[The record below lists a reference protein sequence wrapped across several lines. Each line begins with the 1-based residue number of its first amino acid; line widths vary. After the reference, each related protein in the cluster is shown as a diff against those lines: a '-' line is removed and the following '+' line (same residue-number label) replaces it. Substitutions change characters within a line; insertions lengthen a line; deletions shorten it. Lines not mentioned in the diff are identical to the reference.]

1 MARKGGMATGVEVA
15 RISVKVSP
23 DTKKFRSELQQELNR
38 IEKEVKGDVEVKAHI
53 DRAQAQADFDRFMEK
68 LKSEGAKGV
77 KIKTTVEESK
87 TPGGKGKGRK
97 GGGSDGADAVD
108 EASRLG
114 KMLSRIKDK
123 LTEAPSFGSGI
134 NITGYLVILT
144 AIAAVA
150 APLAGLLTGLL
161 LTLPGLLALI
171 LTPIG
176 AIMLGLDGM
185 KKAAEVLQKP
195 FEDLKNTMNQA
206 VQSQFTPVF
215 EKLRAIFPSLSAA
228 LPSVTKGL
236 ADMAD
241 AAIGIATSPKSMAAI
256 ESTIFNIGAALS
268 AASPGIGNLTEGLIG
283 LAQTF
288 TAGPLQGLVGWFNGA
303 MESFNKWIQKA
314 QASGQLET
322 IFKRVGEA
330 LKIVMDALGAVAG
343 IGLDVI
349 TDPAKW
355 EVFVGLLKGVAA
367 AFVYIFKASAGL
379 IAEIALLIAL
389 FRSGFAFIQGL
400 VGSVMGAILTFFTNL
415 PAWAQSAWAGV
426 KTGATAVW
434 ETIKSGASDMAATVG
449 AWFQSIPGL
458 LSAAWAI
465 LGGIASS
472 AWEGVKGIV
481 QTSWEG
487 IKAVVQ
493 GAINGVI
500 TTLSGWGAQIIG
512 IITSIDLLSAGK
524 ALIQRFIDGISSMAG
539 AVVGAAK
546 RVFGG
551 IMNLIPHSPAKEGP
565 FSGAGWNELKTGGA
579 AIATQFGKGLEEGF
593 TPVIDQAKGMAS
605 QIADAFANGGD
616 PTAALKGF
624 GTKDVNRMEKSL
636 GLESKRLGYQAKA
649 LEYQAKMAGKGPL
662 ADQLKAKADEIKMQ
676 KEALDLQKEMLDLT
690 NEYNDANSSGKS
702 SGNVFLDAINELMK
716 LPNGFIDAT
725 VGQAQQDLGMSGNGA
740 LQAVGK
746 YAMDYGSKFIFN
758 VQNVDQALAAQNNV
772 VSRQAQGVAGR

>member
-23 DTKKFRSELQQELNR
+23 DTKKFRSELQQELNK

-68 LKSEGAKGV
+68 LKAEGAKGV
-77 KIKTTVEESK
+77 KIKTTVEQDK
-87 TPGGKGKGRK
+87 TGGGGKGGSK
-97 GGGSDGADAVD
+97 GGASGDVEELGRVAKLVD
-108 EASRLG
+108 RL
-114 KMLSRIKDK
+114 KSKLSE
-123 LTEAPSFGSGI
+123 TPSFGSGI
-134 NITGYLVILT
+134 NLTGMLLIFT
-144 AIAAVA
+144 AISLVA
-150 APLAGLLTGLL
+150 APLIGLLVGAL
-161 LTLPGLLALI
+161 LTLPGLLSLI
-171 LTPIG
+171 LTPIA
-176 AIMLGLDGM
+176 AIALGLDGM
-185 KKAAEVLQKP
+185 KKAAEVLKAP
-195 FEDLKNTMNQA
+195 FEALKNTMSQA
-206 VQSQFTPVF
+206 VENQFTPVF
-215 EKLRAIFPSLSAA
+215 EKLRAIFPSLSAT
-228 LPSVTKGL
+228 LPSVTQGL
-236 ADMAD
+236 ADMA
-241 AAIGIATSPKSMAAI
+241 AAAVGIATSPKSMAAI
-256 ESTIFNIGAALS
+256 ESTILNIGAALS

-283 LAQTF
+283 LANTF

-303 MESFNKWIQKA
+303 MASFNGWIQKA

-322 IFKRVGEA
+322 IFNRVGEA
-330 LKIVMDALGAVAG
+330 LKVVMDALGKIAK
-343 IGLDVI
+343 ISLDVI
-349 TDPAKW
+349 TDPQKW
-355 EVFVGLLKGVAA
+355 EVFKGILTGVVYAIGGIIYGSAMLIGAIVGVINFFSKVKE
-367 AFVYIFKASAGL
+367 V
-379 IAEIALLIAL
+379 
-389 FRSGFAFIQGL
+389 
-400 VGSVMGAILTFFTNL
+400 VGGAMSAILTFATNAV
-415 PAWAQSAWAGV
+415 AWLQSAWAGMQ
-426 KTGATAVW
+426 TGALAVW
-434 ETIKSGASDMAATVG
+434 ETIKAGASGLASFIGGIFA
-449 AWFQSIPGL
+449 SIPGL
-458 LSAAWAI
+458 LSAAWSI
-465 LGGIASS
+465 LGSIASS

-579 AIATQFGKGLEEGF
+579 AIATQFGKGLEGGF